1 MLRCRLC
8 AVDSPRLTSA
18 SPQVL
23 SASACHCEPIEG
35 ATWFKLKP
43 CDPGSGAAGQ
53 FIPCR
58 LPQTGMWCGCRTWA
72 AGKGSLSLGPRLSSP
87 LRAVAPACS
96 LSLYARAGAPLLP
109 QADGHI
115 ALPAGARLRRSR
127 RPHLT
132 ASGRSMCAK
141 SGSLACFGGGE
152 ARNLPRVGWRGWPNE
167 SSGMAVSAEDT
178 STS

>member
-43 CDPGSGAAGQ
+43 CDPGNGAAGQ

-72 AGKGSLSLGPRLSSP
+72 AGKGSLSRPSQQSTSGSSP
-87 LRAVAPACS
+87 GLLFVPLRTGRCASPAACGRPHCPPCRRPAPEVS
-96 LSLYARAGAPLLP
+96 TRASQPP
-109 QADGHI
+109 AD
-115 ALPAGARLRRSR
+115 LCVRSR
-127 RPHLT
+127 ALEAARHGT
-132 ASGRSMCAK
+132 CHGCASKGGRT
-141 SGSLACFGGGE
+141 
-152 ARNLPRVGWRGWPNE
+152 NHRVWQSVLRIPQLHKRR
-167 SSGMAVSAEDT
+167 
-178 STS
+178 